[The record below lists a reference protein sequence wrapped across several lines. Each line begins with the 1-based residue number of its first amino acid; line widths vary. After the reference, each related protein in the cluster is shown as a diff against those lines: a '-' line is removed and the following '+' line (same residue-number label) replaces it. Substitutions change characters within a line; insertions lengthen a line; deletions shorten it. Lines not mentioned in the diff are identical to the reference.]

1 VALQEILDKLDSVA
15 FNQPLFQMT
24 QVVTHL
30 EPDLP
35 PIEVDYDQIYQ
46 VFLNIAVNAAEA
58 MPAGGV
64 LTIQA
69 ALTPD
74 RQSMRIAF
82 NDTGVGIPAENMNK
96 LFTPFFTTK
105 QIGKGTG
112 LGLAIAYGIIKMHR
126 GSIIVKSEPH
136 QGSTFTVELP
146 VQNTVHTAA
155 FDFKAVQESMK

>member
-1 VALQEILDKLDSVA
+1 
-15 FNQPLFQMT
+15 MT
-24 QVVTHL
+24 QVVTRF

-46 VFLNIAVNAAEA
+46 VFLNLAVNAAEA
-58 MPAGGV
+58 MPEGGV

-74 RQSMRIAF
+74 RQSMRVSF
-82 NDTGVGIPAENMNK
+82 CDTGIGIPAENMNK

-126 GSIIVKSEPH
+126 GSITVRSEPH

-146 VQNTVHTAA
+146 VQNTIHKNA
-155 FDFKAVQESMK
+155 FDFKAAQESMK